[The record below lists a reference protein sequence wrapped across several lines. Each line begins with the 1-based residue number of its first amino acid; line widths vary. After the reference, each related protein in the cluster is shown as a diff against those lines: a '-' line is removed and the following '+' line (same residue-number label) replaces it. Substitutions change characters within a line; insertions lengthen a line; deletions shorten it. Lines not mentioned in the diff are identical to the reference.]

1 MDALS
6 LFQQSRYFDLHC
18 KSTRI
23 GVDDLTIN
31 LSVFA
36 EQIKAARIEGQA
48 QIQSEARAFDP
59 AHVAENVEALE
70 LSNGITH
77 LGECVTH
84 LSFKHQILLLI
95 SY

>member
-1 MDALS
+1 MIWS
-6 LFQQSRYFDLHC
+6 SIYP
-18 KSTRI
+18 
-23 GVDDLTIN
+23 
-31 LSVFA
+31 FA